1 MIQIRDIYQL
11 RFGRVDQAVA
21 LFSRLPRTAIG
32 PAPLQHHALTDISG
46 SMYTFV
52 SELLVSSLA
61 EWDHIRNDFFDQK
74 GFAEWFREF
83 QLIVQSGRQEFF
95 TVECEHTG
103 WSQPGV
109 VVVREVYHALK
120 WQIRPAVNLLLRY
133 GALLEDNRV
142 GRNCRILTDL
152 SGQMFRAIIEIETPG
167 LSEWE
172 AHRRELYKLPD
183 FQAWFTQ
190 LASAVE
196 GGSHEFYRVE
206 LVQKPIADEARENS
220 SSSPAS

>member
-1 MIQIRDIYQL
+1 MIQVRDIYQL
-11 RFGRVDQAVA
+11 RFGRVDQAVD
-21 LFSRLPRTAIG
+21 LFSRLPTKAVG

-52 SELLVSSLA
+52 SELLVSNLA
-61 EWDHIRNDFFDQK
+61 EWDHIRTGFFEQA
-74 GFAEWFREF
+74 GFSEWFKEF

-103 WSQPGV
+103 WSRPGV

-120 WQIRPAVNLLLRY
+120 WQIRPAVDLLLRY
-133 GALLEDNRV
+133 GALLEDNGV

-152 SGQMFRAIIEIETPG
+152 SGQMFRAIIEIETEG

-172 AHRRELYKLPD
+172 TQRRKLYQLPE
-183 FQAWFTQ
+183 FQAWFAQ
-190 LASAVE
+190 LGSKVE

-206 LVQKPIADEARENS
+206 LVQKPIAAEAREA
-220 SSSPAS
+220 PQ

>member
-1 MIQIRDIYQL
+1 MIVIRDNYQL
-11 RFGRVDQAVA
+11 RFGRIDQAVN
-21 LFSRLPRTAIG
+21 LFQRLPRGKSG

-52 SELLVSSLA
+52 SELMCSSLG
-61 EWDHIRNDFFDQK
+61 EWEAIRTDFWEQR
-74 GFAEWFREF
+74 GFGEWFKEF

-103 WSQPGV
+103 WSRPGV
-109 VVVREVYHALK
+109 VVVREIYNALK
-120 WQIRPAVNLLLRY
+120 WQIRPTVNLLQRY
-133 GALLEDNRV
+133 GALLEDNGV

-152 SGQMFRAIIEIETPG
+152 SGTMFRAIIEIETEG

-172 AHRRELYKLPD
+172 NNRRGLYQQAE

-196 GGSHEFYRVE
+196 GGHHEFYRVE
-206 LVQKPIADEARENS
+206 IVDKPIATEAAEQ
-220 SSSPAS
+220 PE

>member
-11 RFGRVDQAVA
+11 RFGRIDQAVD
-21 LFSRLPRTAIG
+21 LFSRLPKTLAG
-32 PAPLQHHALTDISG
+32 PAPLQHHAMTDISG

-52 SELLVSSLA
+52 SELLCANLA
-61 EWDHIRNDFFDQK
+61 EWDSIRASFYDQR
-74 GFAEWFREF
+74 GFAEWFKEF

-95 TVECEHTG
+95 SVECEHTG
-103 WSQPGV
+103 WSRPGV
-109 VVVREVYHALK
+109 VVVREVYNALK
-120 WQIRPAVNLLLRY
+120 WQIRPAVKLLLRY
-133 GALLEDNRV
+133 GALLEDNGV

-152 SGQMFRAIIEIETPG
+152 SGVMFRAIIEIETEG

-172 AHRRELYKLPD
+172 TNRRVLYKKPE

-206 LVQKPIADEARENS
+206 LVQKPIAEEAREL
-220 SSSPAS
+220 AE

>member
-1 MIQIRDIYQL
+1 MIVIRDVFQL
-11 RFGRVDQAVA
+11 RFGRIDQAVD
-21 LFSRLPRTAIG
+21 LFSRMPQGAAG
-32 PAPLQHHALTDISG
+32 PAPLQHHALTDIAG

-52 SELLVSSLA
+52 SELLCPNLA
-61 EWDHIRNDFFDQK
+61 EWDIIRTKFYEQP
-74 GFAEWFREF
+74 GFSEWFKEF
-83 QLIVQSGRQEFF
+83 QLIVEAGQQEFF

-103 WSQPGV
+103 WSRPGV

-120 WQIRPAVNLLLRY
+120 WQIRPVVNLLQY
-133 GALLEDNRV
+133 YAALLADAGV

-152 SGQMFRAIIEIETPG
+152 SGPMFRAIIEIETEG

-172 AHRRELYKLPD
+172 TNRRRLYKQPE

-196 GGSHEFYRVE
+196 GGEHEFYRVE
-206 LVQKPIADEARENS
+206 LVQKPIADEANA
-220 SSSPAS
+220 PD